1 MKYEILFFCIVNLS
15 RYPGWPDANYI
26 DKGFYWQVSFFLC
39 RFLFMQFLPFSA
51 AIGLGLQVCRDW
63 DYYCDQGHAPLLHLQ
78 VTGCIQYL
86 KKIESHPKF

>member
-1 MKYEILFFCIVNLS
+1 M
-15 RYPGWPDANYI
+15 R
-26 DKGFYWQVSFFLC
+26 
-39 RFLFMQFLPFSA
+39 FLPFPA

-86 KKIESHPKF
+86 KKIESHPKFESRGKIGYIQYLKSIKNCPKF

>member
-1 MKYEILFFCIVNLS
+1 MILSQLRIGARSTTYAALL
-15 RYPGWPDANYI
+15 A
-26 DKGFYWQVSFFLC
+26 GFLFSLQVSFFLC
-39 RFLFMQFLPFSA
+39 RFLFMQFLPVSA